1 MRSHTF
7 NIMTKWSGGTHDAF
21 IWANSALTRLFNTG
35 TTAEALLLSDCG
47 HSLRLLTPVIIRTQH
62 DI

>member
-35 TTAEALLLSDCG
+35 TTAEALYYFQIVVIPCG
-47 HSLRLLTPVIIRTQH
+47 YWLVIIRTQH